1 MYQQQSARRRPEA
14 TSRLGQ
20 KQHHILALVGQGPF
34 DQINRE
40 TPQPRQGHHCLFE
53 ILRMGRPVHAGFRD
67 RAHVESPLGLTHG
80 RRMRARRLAK
90 LALHR
95 GGNVIDGIAN
105 GGN

>member
-40 TPQPRQGHHCLFE
+40 TASLARATTVFLKSCAWAGPRTLASV
-53 ILRMGRPVHAGFRD
+53 IGRT
-67 RAHVESPLGLTHG
+67 LN
-80 RRMRARRLAK
+80 RRLASRTAAACARDV
-90 LALHR
+90 LR
-95 GGNVIDGIAN
+95 N
-105 GGN
+105 